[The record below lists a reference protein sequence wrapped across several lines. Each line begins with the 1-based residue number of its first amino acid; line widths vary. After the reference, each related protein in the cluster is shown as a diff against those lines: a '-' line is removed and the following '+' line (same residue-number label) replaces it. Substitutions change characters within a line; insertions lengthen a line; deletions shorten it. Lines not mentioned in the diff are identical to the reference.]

1 MIKLALKNIFHKP
14 LTLALSVSLFALGAG
29 LITVLLLLN
38 KQLGDQFERNL
49 AGIELVIGAK
59 GSPLQLILCNMYH
72 IDAPT
77 GNISIAEAKPFLNP
91 KHPLIQQAIPL
102 SLGDNYKGFR
112 LVGTTPGFLTLYA
125 AGFRQGRLWQG
136 DFEVVVG
143 AGAADALGLKIGDTF
158 YSVHGFADD
167 EDFVH
172 DQTPPFRVVGILEP
186 NGSVLDQLILCNSA
200 TVWKVHAHGDDHK
213 VETTSPEL
221 SSEPENYTE
230 EALMERHATAIEDLM
245 ANDSREVTSIL
256 VKFRGRNY
264 QTLNMQRNINEQTNL
279 QAANPAIEINR
290 LYLLMGVGID
300 ALQALAIL
308 IMIVSGLSV
317 FISML
322 NALKQRRYELAL
334 MRVMGAS
341 KSKLLVLILLEGVLI
356 AIVGYA
362 VGALIGHSAVGLLS
376 GFMQDAYK
384 YALDPFV
391 YLSQELIL
399 LLSCVGIGMLA
410 ALLPAIQAYNTDI
423 ASTLTQK

>member
-1 MIKLALKNIFHKP
+1 MIRLAIKNIFHKP

-59 GSPLQLILCNMYH
+59 GSPLQMILCNMYH

-77 GNISIAEAKPFLNP
+77 GNISIGEVKPFLNP
-91 KHPLIQQAIPL
+91 KHPLIRQAVPL
-102 SLGDNYKGFR
+102 SLGDNYKGYR
-112 LVGTTPGFLTLYA
+112 IVGTTPGFLTLYTST
-125 AGFRQGRLWQG
+125 FQQGRIWQE
-136 DFEVVVG
+136 DFEVVAG
-143 AGAADALGLKIGDTF
+143 AGVADELGLKIGDTF
-158 YSVHGFADD
+158 FSVHGFADD
-167 EDFVH
+167 DDMVH
-172 DQTPPFRVVGILEP
+172 DYTPPFRIVGILEP
-186 NGSVLDQLILCNSA
+186 NGSVLDQLLLCNSA
-200 TVWKVHAHGDDHK
+200 TVWKVHAHGDELET
-213 VETTSPEL
+213 VEPPVLEATPQEYSEEQLLEWHAEAIDELVTKDNLDITS
-221 SSEPENYTE
+221 
-230 EALMERHATAIEDLM
+230 
-245 ANDSREVTSIL
+245 VL

-264 QTLNMQRNINEQTNL
+264 QTLNMMRNINEQTNL

-290 LYLLMGVGID
+290 LYLLLGVGIE

-322 NALKQRRYELAL
+322 NALKQRKYELAL

-341 KSKLLVLILLEGVLI
+341 KAKLLILILLEGVLI
-356 AIVGYA
+356 AVVGYA
-362 VGALIGHSAVGLLS
+362 AGALIGHTAVGVLS

-391 YLSQELIL
+391 YLSQEFIL
-399 LLSCVGIGMLA
+399 LFACVGIGMLA
-410 ALLPAIQAYNTDI
+410 ALLPAIQAYKTDI